1 MPVTLTIKQVP
12 EELAERLRQRA
23 ADNRRS
29 LQRELLL
36 IMEHAAEDA
45 APVRTGEPAPPV
57 YHVHPAAGK
66 TAHHARGGKPAAGR
80 LSLEVLWQRA
90 RELGAAMPAE
100 SADLIRR
107 DRDTRGILPGQ
118 SRE

>member
-1 MPVTLTIKQVP
+1 MPTTLTIKQVP
-12 EELAERLRQRA
+12 DQLAARLRQRA

-36 IMEHAAEDA
+36 IVEQATEGSAS
-45 APVRTGEPAPPV
+45 VQTGEPAPPV
-57 YHVHPAAGK
+57 YHARPAAGK
-66 TAHHARGGKPAAGR
+66 AARQARAGQLPSGR
-80 LSLEVLWQRA
+80 LSLEALWKRA

-107 DRDTRGILPGQ
+107 DRDARHGH
-118 SRE
+118 